1 MFIVGERI
9 NGMFKSVAEAIQ
21 KKDKSV
27 IQDLALKQVNAGANA
42 LDLNVGPAVAEPLEA
57 MVWLVETV
65 QEVTKVPLS
74 IDTTKPQVME
84 AGLKTCRNQTI
95 INSISAV
102 KEKMEVLLPL
112 AKKHNSLI
120 IGLTLDEK
128 GIPQTIEGRTE
139 LACAILTRLI
149 EEEMSPENL
158 YLDPLILPVNVA
170 QDQSQLVLETIK
182 QIKLLSD
189 PPPKTLLGL
198 SNVSQKTLDRSLV
211 NRTYA
216 VMALAYGL
224 DGAILDPL
232 DEELIEA
239 VITGELLLNK
249 FIYCDSYI
257 EAYHKK

>member
-1 MFIVGERI
+1 MFVIGERI
-9 NGMFKSVAEAIQ
+9 NGMFKLAGEAIQ
-21 KKDKSV
+21 KKDKAV

-42 LDLNVGPAVAEPLEA
+42 LDLNVGPAAEDPLDA

-65 QEVTKVPLS
+65 QEVTNVPLS
-74 IDTTKPQVME
+74 IDTTKPKVME
-84 AGLKTCRNQTI
+84 AGFKVCRNRTVL
-95 INSISAV
+95 NSISAV
-102 KEKMEVLLPL
+102 KEKMDVLLPV
-112 AKKHNSLI
+112 AKKYDSLI

-128 GIPQTIEGRTE
+128 GIPKTIEGRTE
-139 LACAILTRLI
+139 LACTILARII
-149 EEEMSPENL
+149 EEEMNPENL

-170 QDQSQLVLETIK
+170 QDQCPLVLETIK

-211 NRTYA
+211 NRTYV

-232 DEELIEA
+232 DKELMETI
-239 VITGELLLNK
+239 ITAELLLNK

-257 EAYHKK
+257 GAYKK

>member
-1 MFIVGERI
+1 MFIIGERI
-9 NGMFKSVAEAIQ
+9 NGMFKSVGEAIQ
-21 KKDKSV
+21 KKDKLV
-27 IQDLALKQVNAGANA
+27 IQDLVLKQVNAGANA
-42 LDLNVGPAVAEPLEA
+42 LDLNVGPAAEDPVEA

-65 QEVTKVPLS
+65 QEVTNVPLS
-74 IDTTKPQVME
+74 IDTTKSEVME
-84 AGLKTCRNQTI
+84 VGFRSCRNRTVL
-95 INSISAV
+95 NSISAV
-102 KEKMEVLLPL
+102 KEKMVTLLPL
-112 AKKHNSLI
+112 AKKYNSLI

-128 GIPQTIEGRTE
+128 GVPQTVEGRTE
-139 LACAILTRLI
+139 LACAILTRII
-149 EEEMSPENL
+149 EEEISPENL

-170 QDQSQLVLETIK
+170 QDQCPLVLETIR

-198 SNVSQKTLDRSLV
+198 SNVSQKTIDRSLV

-232 DEELIEA
+232 DKDLMEA
-239 VITGELLLNK
+239 VITAELLLNK
-249 FIYCDSYI
+249 FIYCDSYL

>member
-1 MFIVGERI
+1 MFIIGERI
-9 NGMFKSVAEAIQ
+9 NGMFKSVGEAIQ
-21 KKDKSV
+21 TKNKSF
-27 IQDLALKQVNAGANA
+27 IQELALKQVETGANA
-42 LDLNVGPAVAEPLEA
+42 LDLNVGPAVDEPLGA
-57 MVWLVETV
+57 MVWLIETI

-74 IDTTKPQVME
+74 IDTTKLRVME
-84 AGLKTCRNQTI
+84 EGLKVCQNRTV
-95 INSISAV
+95 INSISAI
-102 KEKMEVLLPL
+102 KEKMDTLLPL
-112 AKKHNSLI
+112 AKKYNSLI

-128 GIPQTIEGRTE
+128 GIPQTVEGKTE
-139 LACAILTRLI
+139 LACTILTRLI
-149 EEEMSPENL
+149 DEGINPENL

-170 QDQSQLVLETIK
+170 QDQSPLVLETIK

-232 DEELIEA
+232 DKELMDA
-239 VITGELLLNK
+239 VVTAELLLNK
-249 FIYCDSYI
+249 FIYCDSYLD
-257 EAYHKK
+257 AYRKK